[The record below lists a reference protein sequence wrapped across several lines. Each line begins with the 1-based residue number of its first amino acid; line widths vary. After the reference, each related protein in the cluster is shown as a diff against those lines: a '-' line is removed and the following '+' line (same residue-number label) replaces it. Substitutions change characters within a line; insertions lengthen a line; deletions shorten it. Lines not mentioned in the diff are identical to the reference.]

1 MVAVAEAPRMHAPEP
16 APEPAREAAPGSAQ
30 DAVRNAAHD
39 RTFPQLLLEHA
50 RIRPN
55 APALREKYLG
65 IWQTTS
71 WAKLAEQVLA
81 LAGGLAARGVRRG
94 DHVALIGDNRPNLYA
109 SMIATQCLG
118 GIPVPMY
125 QDAVAAEMVY
135 VFRDASIRVAV
146 VEDQEQTDKLLE
158 IRSQCPALG
167 AILYDDER
175 GLRHYFQPG
184 VESLHAL
191 VAAGRDYNQAH
202 PGVVQQHIEAGGF
215 HDDCAMFY
223 TSGTTGNPKGV
234 VHTHA
239 SLIQPSRT
247 VSRQEALG
255 PSDEVLAYLPMAWIG
270 QNIFSYAQ
278 WLINGFT
285 INMPESQ
292 ETVMIDMRE
301 VGPTYYFAPPRVLE
315 ALLTT
320 VTIRMEDAAAFKRSL
335 FRHYMEVARKVG
347 GRILDGDSSV
357 GLFERLQYQLGDWL
371 IYGPLRNA
379 LGMSRVRLAYTAGEA
394 IGPDLFTFYRSL
406 GINLKQL
413 YGSTE
418 TAVWVCVQPDGQ
430 VRADTVGKPVAGV
443 EVRVIDNGEILVRS
457 PGLLREY
464 YKNPRATEEVK
475 DSEGWYRTGDAGY
488 FDQEGHLRII
498 DRAKDV
504 GQLAD
509 GSLFAPKYIE
519 NKLKFF
525 PYIKEAVAF
534 GQGRSEVCCFVNID
548 FEACGNWAERRNL
561 PYAGY
566 NDLATKQEIYDL
578 IGGCVEQTNA
588 DLAQDPKLAS
598 SQVCRFLILHKELD
612 PDDDE
617 LTRTR
622 KVRRGFIAQKYAV
635 LVEAM
640 FAGKESQYVETQV
653 KFEDGRMGS
662 VSATVRIAQARRHGA
677 LARAA

>member
-1 MVAVAEAPRMHAPEP
+1 
-16 APEPAREAAPGSAQ
+16 
-30 DAVRNAAHD
+30 VRNAAHD

>member
-1 MVAVAEAPRMHAPEP
+1 MHGVAETMAVVGTAVHA
-16 APEPAREAAPGSAQ
+16 AQ
-30 DAVRNAAHD
+30 SGEGLQDL
-39 RTFPQLLLEHA
+39 TFPQLLLEHA
-50 RIRPN
+50 RTRPD

-65 IWQTTS
+65 IWQTMS
-71 WAKLAEQVLA
+71 WARLAEQVMA

-135 VFRDASIRVAV
+135 VFRDAEIRVAV

-158 IRSQCPALG
+158 IRNQCPELAT
-167 AILYDDER
+167 ILYDDER
-175 GLRHYFQPG
+175 GLRHYFQSG

-191 VAAGRDYNQAH
+191 VAAGRNYNQAH
-202 PGVVQQHIEAGGF
+202 PGVVQRHLEAGGF

-223 TSGTTGNPKGV
+223 TSGTTGSPKGV

-239 SLIQPSRT
+239 SLILPSRT

-255 PSDEVLAYLPMAWIG
+255 PNDEVLAYLPMAWIG

-301 VGPTYYFAPPRVLE
+301 VGPSYYFAPPRVLE

-320 VTIRMEDAAAFKRSL
+320 VTIRMEDAAGFKRGL

-347 GRILDGDSSV
+347 GRILDGDRSV
-357 GLFERLQYQLGDWL
+357 GVFERLQYQLGDWF
-371 IYGPLRNA
+371 IYGPLRNT

-394 IGPDLFTFYRSL
+394 IGPDLFAFYRSL

-430 VRADTVGKPVAGV
+430 VRADTVGKPVEGV
-443 EVRVIDNGEILVRS
+443 EVRVSESGEILVRS

-464 YKNPRATEEVK
+464 YRNAKATAEVK

-498 DRAKDV
+498 DRARDV

-534 GQGRSEVCCFVNID
+534 GQGRDQVCCFVNID

-561 PYAGY
+561 AYAGY
-566 NDLATKQEIYDL
+566 NDLATKAEIYAL
-578 IGGCVEQTNA
+578 IGSCVDQTNA
-588 DLAQDPKLAS
+588 DLARDPKLAS
-598 SQVCRFLILHKELD
+598 SQICRFLILHKELD

-622 KVRRGFIAQKYAV
+622 KVRRGFIAQKYAA

-640 FAGKESQYVETQV
+640 FAGKDSQFVETQV

-662 VSATVRIAQARRHGA
+662 VRATVAIAQAKRHGS
-677 LARAA
+677 LAGAA